1 MGDIDHISFNNFTNN
16 IQIFSLYS
24 EMLYRHKIREVD
36 LKRLGLT
43 VVIVFD
49 IFQEKRQENKK

>member
-1 MGDIDHISFNNFTNN
+1 
-16 IQIFSLYS
+16 
-24 EMLYRHKIREVD
+24 MLYRHKIREVD